1 METPSGKQ
9 GWDIVIIVAL
19 AALGWTLQAGV
30 ADAQQRGG
38 NVVLAT
44 QADAARLDPAATG
57 DVPSM
62 MVQSVMFEGL
72 VGWSKD
78 QKLVPELA
86 ESWTFSDG
94 GKVITW
100 KLRKG
105 VKFHDGE
112 EFDAHAAKVNF
123 DRWLDKDSGLV
134 TVSQF
139 SSIEKVEVVDKYTLK
154 MTLKEVN
161 GAILQTLAGRRG
173 MFNSPKALA
182 KWGKDITLHPTGT
195 GPFEFVEWVPKDHI
209 TVKRFEG
216 YWGKKPM
223 LDGITFKPVPEPA
236 SRVAMLEAGNA
247 DMAAPIPIPDV
258 ERLKANP
265 KLQVMAV
272 DSLDNL
278 HFAINMQ
285 KDLFR
290 DLRVRQALNYAVDKE
305 SIVKNIY
312 KGYAV
317 PLTKSP
323 VSPFLWGYSAV
334 GEYYKY
340 NPAKAKE
347 LLKEAGVKPG
357 TKLVMWIPDGRY
369 VQDRQVGEAVAGY
382 LHEVGFDVQIQKM
395 EWATYIG
402 RVVQKPDPIAPY
414 DLVMLAWSVGTQDA
428 DWGLAGT
435 FLSTNMPPKA
445 FNLAFYKSDA
455 VDRALMAGRET
466 TDAAKRVEAYKVA
479 QKQIMEDAP
488 WIFLVA
494 YKFIGAAKKDLQGAF
509 VIPFG
514 GAVVKESWIQK

>member
-1 METPSGKQ
+1 MSARGRKR
-9 GWDIVIIVAL
+9 GWGIVISCVLATLFLAL
-19 AALGWTLQAGV
+19 RPDAGG
-30 ADAQQRGG
+30 AQPRGG
-38 NVVLAT
+38 SVVLAT

-86 ESWTFSDG
+86 ESWTFSEG

-100 KLRKG
+100 KLRRG

-139 SSIEKVEVVDKYTLK
+139 SSIEKVEAVDKFTLK

-195 GPFEFVEWVPKDHI
+195 GPFEFVEWVPKDRI
-209 TVKRFEG
+209 VVKRFEG
-216 YWGKKPM
+216 YWGKKPAV
-223 LDGITFKPVPEPA
+223 DKITFKPVPEPA
-236 SRVAMLEAGNA
+236 SRVAMLEAGDA
-247 DMAAPIPIPDV
+247 DMAAPIPIQDV
-258 ERLKANP
+258 DRLRANP

-285 KDLFR
+285 KDLFK
-290 DLRVRQALNYAVDKE
+290 DIRVRHALNYAVDKE
-305 SIVKNIY
+305 SLVKNIY
-312 KGYAV
+312 SGYAV
-317 PLTKSP
+317 PLSKSP

-334 GEYYKY
+334 GDYYKY
-340 NPAKAKE
+340 DPARAKA
-347 LLKEAGVKPG
+347 LLKEAGVKSG

-382 LHEVGFDVQIQKM
+382 LREVGFDVQIQKM

-428 DWGLAGT
+428 DWGLGGT
-435 FLSTNMPPKA
+435 FLSTNAPPKA

-455 VDRALMAGRET
+455 VDNALMAGRQT
-466 TDAAKRVEAYKVA
+466 TDSAKRIEAYRVA

-494 YKFIGAAKKDLQGAF
+494 YKFIGAAKRELQGAY

-514 GAVVKESWIQK
+514 GAVVKEAQIQK